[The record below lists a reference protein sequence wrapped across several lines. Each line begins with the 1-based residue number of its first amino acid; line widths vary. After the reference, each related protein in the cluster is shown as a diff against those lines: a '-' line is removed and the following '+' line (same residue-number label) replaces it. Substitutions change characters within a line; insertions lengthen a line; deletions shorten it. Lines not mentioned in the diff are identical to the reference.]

1 MRIIVSTFLGHL
13 SSHCQTEVLL
23 CSLLS
28 VNPVR
33 SLCLP
38 VLFPP
43 SKNLVHCCVG
53 YATFSHMTVSS
64 PGTTIGVFDER
75 TCPPELFRNTRTV
88 VRHNFSAFT
97 VLKLLQFSFRRR
109 QLHSFL
115 FSIFSS
121 LICWG
126 NGLYHHIMLSCL
138 GHVCHV
144 SVFGIISIFPKNS

>member
-1 MRIIVSTFLGHL
+1 MSPL
-13 SSHCQTEVLL
+13 SSVICQVTVRQKSCYVLFYA
-23 CSLLS
+23 